1 MKYKTMVYAALP
13 AVLGLSLL
21 VSGNASAMSHGF
33 GAGAH
38 AMVWAQNP
46 DQAAAAQQ
54 ARFES
59 AATILGI
66 TVAEVKDAWA
76 QGKTMQQL
84 AKEKGVTA
92 EQLRTRA
99 LEQHRAQVKTQLQ
112 TLVSKGIITQ
122 AQADARL
129 KVVQA
134 QWTKM
139 DQNFAA
145 QKDKKVKKTTKGDE
159 MRKGG
164 MRGEFGGLH
173 F

>member
-21 VSGNASAMSHGF
+21 ASGSASAMTHGL
-33 GAGAH
+33 GGGSH

-46 DQAAAAQQ
+46 DQAAADFS

-59 AATILGI
+59 AAKMLGI
-66 TVAEVKDAWA
+66 SVADVKAAWA
-76 QGKTMQQL
+76 EGKTMQQL

-129 KVVQA
+129 KVVEA

-139 DQNFAA
+139 DQNFAG
-145 QKDKKVKKTTKGDE
+145 QKDKKAKKLHKGDE
-159 MRKGG
+159 GRKGG
-164 MRGEFGGLH
+164 LRGEFGGLH